1 MAVSALI
8 ITKARTD
15 RRVLVDRLASRLVV
29 VGGLIIIASILA
41 ILFVITAEVYPLF
54 KSPTATALAPLDT
67 GAVPAGRTAAGVDE
81 YREIAY
87 TFTAAGLLQFT
98 PLRVRGSYPPVPI
111 AGLEG
116 APVTT
121 VASAGAGRHVIGTA
135 DGRAIPVEVKFLV
148 EFKDGRR
155 MLTPAHEFGAPVL
168 VDDARRP

>member
-54 KSPTATALAPLDT
+54 RSPTATAIAPLES
-67 GAVPAGRTAAGVDE
+67 GAVPAGPAAAGVDE

-87 TFTAAGLLQFT
+87 TLTPAGVLQFT
-98 PLRVRGSYPPVPI
+98 PLRAAGSYPPVPVP
-111 AGLEG
+111 GLDG
-116 APVTT
+116 ARVTA
-121 VASAGAGRHVIGTA
+121 VASVGAGRHLIGTA
-135 DGRAIPVEVKFLV
+135 DGR
-148 EFKDGRR
+148 
-155 MLTPAHEFGAPVL
+155 
-168 VDDARRP
+168 